1 MSSPKGLTP
10 FRKIFPAGHTLLHEG
25 EAGTSFYILERGTL
39 EVLAQGKRINSITVA
54 DEIEFVGE
62 VAALLATPRTAT
74 VIAKT
79 EISVLYFEAG
89 NFEKIIAAAPSLG
102 MKLARSLAKKLS
114 ALQTPGKQAA

>member
-10 FRKIFPAGHTLLHEG
+10 FRKIFPEGHTLLTEG
-25 EAGTSFYILERGTL
+25 ESGSSFYILERGTL
-39 EVLAQGKRINSITVA
+39 EVRVHGKAVSTITA
-54 DEIEFVGE
+54 KDEVEFVGE
-62 VAALLATPRTAT
+62 VAALLSTPRTAT

-79 EISVLYFEAG
+79 EVSALYFEAG

-114 ALQTPGKQAA
+114 ALQSPEKKAA

>member
-10 FRKIFPAGHTLLHEG
+10 FRKIFPEGHTLLKEG
-25 EAGTSFYILERGTL
+25 ETGTSFYILERGTL
-39 EVLAQGKRINSITVA
+39 EIRVKGKAINTITA
-54 DEIEFVGE
+54 SDELEFVGE
-62 VAALLATPRTAT
+62 VAALLDTPRTAT

-89 NFEKIIAAAPSLG
+89 NFEKIIGAAPTLG

-114 ALQTPGKQAA
+114 ALQSPTKKAA